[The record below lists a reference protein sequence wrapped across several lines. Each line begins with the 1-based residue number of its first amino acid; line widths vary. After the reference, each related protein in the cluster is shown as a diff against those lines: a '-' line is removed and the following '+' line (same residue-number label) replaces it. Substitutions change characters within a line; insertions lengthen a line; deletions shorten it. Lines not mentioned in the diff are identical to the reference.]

1 MFSFARARR
10 GVRGAV
16 CSFDNIVMPFIGPPW
31 AKPASRFSAIFERL
45 VIDWLKD
52 ATSEAVRKAT
62 ALSWDEVEGIMQRA
76 VNRGLAQR
84 KPLDL
89 RVIAPLRTP
98 RSNARQYPASH
109 QSLGH
114 LGRLR
119 GHDLAEAST
128 LGRSPLRDAR
138 DDGHRQGGAWRQR
151 WQPSAASNTQALTW
165 PMSRPASSPVFF
177 WYGPR

>member
-76 VNRGLAQR
+76 VNRGLARR
-84 KPLDL
+84 KPVCAPFVLAGLSPTTIPGGPSNSGAVHPRTSLCSETTATGSPSQSSGDL
-89 RVIAPLRTP
+89 RPMVRLARSREIAAAPPNP
-98 RSNARQYPASH
+98 RA
-109 QSLGH
+109 
-114 LGRLR
+114 
-119 GHDLAEAST
+119 
-128 LGRSPLRDAR
+128 
-138 DDGHRQGGAWRQR
+138 
-151 WQPSAASNTQALTW
+151 
-165 PMSRPASSPVFF
+165 
-177 WYGPR
+177 